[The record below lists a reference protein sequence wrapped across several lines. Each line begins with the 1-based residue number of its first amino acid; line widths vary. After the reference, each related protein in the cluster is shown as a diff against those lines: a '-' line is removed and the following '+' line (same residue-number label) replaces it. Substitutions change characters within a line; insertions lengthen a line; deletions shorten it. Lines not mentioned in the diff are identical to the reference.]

1 MWLTFTLYFPNLDPT
16 SMKRSLKI
24 ILVGDSGVGKTSLM
38 KQYVNKR
45 FNKNYKATVGVD
57 FFCKDI
63 KIDDHVVTMQ
73 VGFMQI
79 TPKFLK
85 I

>member
-1 MWLTFTLYFPNLDPT
+1 
-16 SMKRSLKI
+16 MKSLLKI

-38 KQYVNKR
+38 NQYVKKR
-45 FNKNYKATVGVD
+45 FTKNYKATIGVD

-63 KIDDHVVTMQ
+63 KIDDHLVTMQ

-79 TPKFLK
+79 TQKFLK
-85 I
+85 ITRGTTF